1 MCACRRGDLSV
12 VARREACGG
21 VVETHPVEDIGGLA
35 AKLEHHSPLELNVA
49 EEPQIDIPE
58 PRPIE
63 AAAAYVAVRA
73 IGADAPSHAG
83 PVRCVGCRI
92 KPLGQHA
99 VVGANPAAV
108 RVKHGVNAG
117 NRIGALIAGAVKA
130 PVGPRAA
137 AVLQAGEKVV
147 EFINM
152 PAFLG

>member
-1 MCACRRGDLSV
+1 
-12 VARREACGG
+12 
-21 VVETHPVEDIGGLA
+21 
-35 AKLEHHSPLELNVA
+35 
-49 EEPQIDIPE
+49 
-58 PRPIE
+58 
-63 AAAAYVAVRA
+63 
-73 IGADAPSHAG
+73 
-83 PVRCVGCRI
+83 
-92 KPLGQHA
+92 
-99 VVGANPAAV
+99 V